1 MTGVQGLGKAELDD
15 KTMVDALTARPSKRS
30 RRVRRRSLAAA
41 LGRGRG
47 GRSRGRDRI
56 TPLVARKGRAS
67 YLGERARA
75 TRTRARPR
83 HDPLR
88 GLRDAT
94 RPRRLNRRTSAAQ
107 EEPDAEVRR
116 RPRPG
121 HDQHPLHDLR
131 PRRAAS
137 SRSTR
142 RSTSRSIP
150 KPGWVEHDP
159 AEIWARSQEVISG
172 ALDKAGI
179 TAADLAAV
187 GITNQRETAVV
198 WDKNTGKAVY
208 NAIVWQDTRTDVI
221 VNELAKDGGQD
232 RFRAKTGLPLATYF
246 SGPKVKWILDNV
258 DGARAK
264 AEAGDLLF
272 GNIDTW
278 CIWNLTGGPNGG
290 VHVTDVTNASRTL
303 LINLE
308 TLTGTTS
315 SRRCMGIPK
324 SMLPAIKASSEVY
337 GTAKGDLEGIPI
349 AGDLGDQQ
357 AALFGQACFD
367 AGEAKNTY
375 GTGCFMLLNTGTK
388 AVPSK
393 NGLLTTLGYKIG
405 DQPAVY
411 ALEGSIAI
419 TGALVQWLR
428 DNLGLIT
435 SSAEVEALA
444 ATVEDNGG
452 VYFVPAFSGLFA
464 PYWKN
469 DARGVIAGLT
479 RYVNKGHIAR
489 ADARGDR
496 LADPRGARRDERRLR
511 RRADGPQGRRRHG
524 LQRAAHA
531 VPGRRPRRA
540 GHPAAGR
547 RDDRPRRGLR
557 GRPGRRLLEH
567 RGRPSPELGEG
578 QGVVAEDGRGPAR
591 QGVRAS
597 GRRPSPAP
605 STGSNTKS
613 KPGVPAGSARRHANL
628 AEDQDRCPSPGPR
641 RSSGSSSYPIPAA
654 SRRASSSLP
663 ARWRGMTSRSRRW
676 VARPTARSARTPT
689 ASPQRSAVRITARGS

>member
-1 MTGVQGLGKAELDD
+1 MIFDH
-15 KTMVDALTARPSKRS
+15 
-30 RRVRRRSLAAA
+30 
-41 LGRGRG
+41 G
-47 GRSRGRDRI
+47 GQV
-56 TPLVARKGRAS
+56 VAIHQKEHEQI
-67 YLGERARA
+67 Y
-75 TRTRARPR
+75 
-83 HDPLR
+83 
-88 GLRDAT
+88 
-94 RPRRLNRRTSAAQ
+94 
-107 EEPDAEVRR
+107 
-116 RPRPG
+116 
-121 HDQHPLHDLR
+121 
-131 PRRAAS
+131 
-137 SRSTR
+137 
-142 RSTSRSIP
+142 P

-159 AEIWARSQEVISG
+159 AEVWSRSQEVIRG

-221 VNELAKDGGQD
+221 VNEFAKDGGQD
-232 RFRAKTGLPLATYF
+232 RLRAKTGLPLATYF

-258 DGARAK
+258 DGARAR

-272 GNIDTW
+272 GNMDTW

-303 LINLE
+303 LFNYE
-308 TLTGTTS
+308 TLAWDDELTS
-315 SRRCMGIPK
+315 LMGIPK
-324 SMLPAIKASSEVY
+324 SMLPAVKASSEVY
-337 GTAKGDLEGIPI
+337 GTAKGDLEGVAV

-357 AALFGQACFD
+357 AALFGQACYD
-367 AGEAKNTY
+367 PGEAKNTY

-393 NGLLTTLGYKIG
+393 SGLLTTLGYKIG

-428 DNLGLIT
+428 DNIGLIT

-489 ADARGDR
+489 ATLEATAWQTREVLDAMN
-496 LADPRGARRDERRLR
+496 ADSGVALTALKVDGGMVYNELLMQFQSDVLGVPVIRPQVAETTALGA
-511 RRADGPQGRRRHG
+511 AY
-524 LQRAAHA
+524 
-531 VPGRRPRRA
+531 
-540 GHPAAGR
+540 AAGLAVGFWSTVDDLR
-547 RDDRPRRGLR
+547 QNWAKDKEWSPKMDPAERDKEYGFWKKAVTRTFDWV
-557 GRPGRRLLEH
+557 EH
-567 RGRPSPELGEG
+567 
-578 QGVVAEDGRGPAR
+578 
-591 QGVRAS
+591 
-597 GRRPSPAP
+597 
-605 STGSNTKS
+605 
-613 KPGVPAGSARRHANL
+613 
-628 AEDQDRCPSPGPR
+628 
-641 RSSGSSSYPIPAA
+641 
-654 SRRASSSLP
+654 
-663 ARWRGMTSRSRRW
+663 
-676 VARPTARSARTPT
+676 
-689 ASPQRSAVRITARGS
+689 